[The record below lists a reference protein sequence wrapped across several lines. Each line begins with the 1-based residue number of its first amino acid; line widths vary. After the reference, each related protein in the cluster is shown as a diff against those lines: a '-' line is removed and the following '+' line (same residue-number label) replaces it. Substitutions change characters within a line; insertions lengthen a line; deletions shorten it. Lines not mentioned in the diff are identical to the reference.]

1 MFSSY
6 TSIPIQLINIED
18 DGLHLIV
25 DAMINSKACKLLID
39 TGASRTVFDQ
49 TRILQFVK
57 STEFEKHD
65 KLSTGLG
72 TDSMPTSTTT
82 LNDFKIAGI
91 VISDFKAVLLDLSH
105 VNSSYEKMGFN
116 PIDGVL
122 GSDILFKLKA
132 VINYPKLKL
141 KLKRF
146 E

>member
-1 MFSSY
+1 MFSRY
-6 TSIPIQLINIED
+6 TVIPIQLINIED

-72 TDSMPTSTTT
+72 TDSMPTCTTT

-122 GSDILFKLKA
+122 GSDILNKLKA
-132 VINYPKLKL
+132 IIDYPKLML
-141 KLKRF
+141 KLKRLK
-146 E
+146 

>member
-25 DAMINSKACKLLID
+25 DAMINEKACKLLID

-105 VNSSYEKMGFN
+105 VNSSYEKMGYD

-122 GSDILFKLKA
+122 GSDILNKLKA
-132 VINYPKLKL
+132 IIDYPKLML
-141 KLKRF
+141 KLKRLK
-146 E
+146 